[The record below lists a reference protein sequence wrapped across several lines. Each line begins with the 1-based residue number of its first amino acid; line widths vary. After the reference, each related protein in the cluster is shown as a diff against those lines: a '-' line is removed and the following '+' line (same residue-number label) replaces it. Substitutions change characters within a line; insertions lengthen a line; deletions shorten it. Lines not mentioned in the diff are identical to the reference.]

1 MGYARAVREQTY
13 STAAF
18 RLRCGSSLVRKSTP
32 RLSRLARW
40 AGRLLI
46 LGAVLFWWGGVVVPN
61 LVSLAFPAW
70 LSPES
75 IPRDLNPDIDWE
87 GRLANRVSAAA
98 LLALAVL
105 ALVSAEV
112 SRRRSDGWVAVMGW
126 TVLAGTAA
134 FLFWEETTDFHA
146 TELPGLARSV
156 FSEDVLSQAGTFI
169 WVLMAIP
176 LIADSCW

>member
-18 RLRCGSSLVRKSTP
+18 LLRCGSSLVRKSTP

-61 LVSLAFPAW
+61 LISLAFPAW
-70 LSPES
+70 LPPES

-98 LLALAVL
+98 LLVLAVL
-105 ALVSAEV
+105 AFSSAEA
-112 SRRRSDGWVAVMGW
+112 SRRRSAGWVVIGGW
-126 TVLAGTAA
+126 TALAATAILLA
-134 FLFWEETTDFHA
+134 WEEMSDFHA
-146 TELPGLARSV
+146 TALPGLGRQL
-156 FSEDVLSQAGTFI
+156 FGEDLATERAASSGF
-169 WVLMAIP
+169 
-176 LIADSCW
+176 